1 MKQYFRRSLMLG
13 IAILSLLAF
22 TATAPAQAQ
31 IQETLDQ
38 LVAETD
44 LPYQDEEVILEETL
58 IWLLGIFTILA
69 VLSFVISGVMFL
81 FAGANKN
88 LADKAK
94 DGVTYSI
101 IGIVVA
107 LIGYIIIKLIFD
119 LLNATPSIGI

>member
-1 MKQYFRRSLMLG
+1 MKQYLFRSLMLG
-13 IAILSLLAF
+13 IAIFSLLAF
-22 TATAPAQAQ
+22 TAAEPAQAQ

-69 VLSFVISGVMFL
+69 VLSFVISGVLFL

-107 LIGYIIIKLIFD
+107 LIGYIIIQLIFD
-119 LLNATPSIGI
+119 LLNATPSL